1 LRFTGNGIR
10 NCKMQRIKY
19 ISKEG
24 EHHDQVL
31 KIVKRLS
38 KVIVVRHPDSDETE
52 TFTIPRGSV
61 ESIQEAKKE
70 INGEAVNN

>member
-1 LRFTGNGIR
+1 
-10 NCKMQRIKY
+10 MQRIKY

-38 KVIVVRHPDSDETE
+38 KVIVVKHPESEDND
-52 TFTIPRGSV
+52 TFTIPRGAV
-61 ESIQEAKKE
+61 QSIEPAKKD
-70 INGEAVNN
+70 INGESVIK